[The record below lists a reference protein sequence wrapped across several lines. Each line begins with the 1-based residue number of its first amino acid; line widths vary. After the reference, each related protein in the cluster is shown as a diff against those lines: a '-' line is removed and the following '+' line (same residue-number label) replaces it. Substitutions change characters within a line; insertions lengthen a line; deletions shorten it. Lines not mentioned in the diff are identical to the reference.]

1 MRISNEWVGPRGLLL
16 LGATGVFGL
25 ALAVHGYGRGSVVSG
40 ATAFASPAKSSKAP
54 PSRPL
59 KSTITSTSPP
69 SSSTSSVSN
78 PKLGPLLSST
88 QYASYAYQLYPGQE
102 SSQTK
107 LATAGFD
114 VRITPSAGNIDVSVS
129 ATGSTQGA
137 QSSTYPA
144 SDHVYFIEASL
155 GDDSGNSEYN
165 YGDDGVLVTNAD
177 GRIVQ

>member
-1 MRISNEWVGPRGLLL
+1 
-16 LGATGVFGL
+16 
-25 ALAVHGYGRGSVVSG
+25 
-40 ATAFASPAKSSKAP
+40 
-54 PSRPL
+54 
-59 KSTITSTSPP
+59 
-69 SSSTSSVSN
+69 
-78 PKLGPLLSST
+78 LLSST